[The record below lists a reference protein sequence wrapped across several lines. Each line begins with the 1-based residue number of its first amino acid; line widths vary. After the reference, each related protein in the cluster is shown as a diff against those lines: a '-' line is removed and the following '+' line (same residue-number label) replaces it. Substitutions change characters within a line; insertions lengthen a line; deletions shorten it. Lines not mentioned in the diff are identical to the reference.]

1 MRTNWRSKLKAS
13 SSFERILA
21 RSKLDSEVKR
31 PPLPLSISQVGLIG
45 GSGLINGLMECDYP
59 HIIKG
64 RIIKERRSMSEEH
77 RSEGGRLISTEYRD
91 TISNRMIFNL
101 LTPNGF
107 RSLA

>member
-1 MRTNWRSKLKAS
+1 MAADGIQHLG
-13 SSFERILA
+13 FGYYICG
-21 RSKLDSEVKR
+21 
-31 PPLPLSISQVGLIG
+31 VGRH
-45 GSGLINGLMECDYP
+45 YP